1 MKVKSTSV
9 TAYIE
14 IDAVTRQIEGI
25 AKVNGKGP
33 FTYKV
38 VVVDKGERGRNDSFS
53 LELSNGYKASGTLKG
68 GNIQLHTKCG
78 NSQDNDDKEYYD
90 DNDERDG
97 HKNCD
102 NDEGDQ
108 NHLDNDHH

>member
-1 MKVKSTSV
+1 
-9 TAYIE
+9 
-14 IDAVTRQIEGI
+14 VTRQIEGI
-25 AKVNGKGP
+25 AKVNGKGS

-38 VVVDKGERGRNDSFS
+38 IVVDNGERGRNDFFS
-53 LELSNGYKASGTLKG
+53 LELSNASGYSYSASGTLKG

-78 NSQDNDDKEYYD
+78 ESDKQDKESYD

-102 NDEGDQ
+102 NDERDGH
-108 NHLDNDHH
+108 NNRDNDRD